1 MSTGTPKPSSAKTST
16 INPSSPQASGPV
28 ELEKQLTLHHRQQ
41 EEITA
46 DLLAMSR
53 ALKESSLKF
62 GQHLEEE
69 KPYLEMAAQGLD
81 KNVLG
86 MQAMGGRMDQLRKD
100 GSVGWYRTLINMAI
114 IVVLG
119 IVGLIILMLPKLRR

>member
-1 MSTGTPKPSSAKTST
+1 
-16 INPSSPQASGPV
+16 
-28 ELEKQLTLHHRQQ
+28 
-41 EEITA
+41 
-46 DLLAMSR
+46 MSR

-62 GQHLEEE
+62 GQQLEEE
-69 KPYLEMAAQGLD
+69 KPYLELAVQGLD

-86 MQAMGGRMDQLRKD
+86 MQQMGGRMDKLRKD
-100 GSVGWYRTLINMAI
+100 GSVGWYRTIINVVI

>member
-1 MSTGTPKPSSAKTST
+1 
-16 INPSSPQASGPV
+16 
-28 ELEKQLTLHHRQQ
+28 
-41 EEITA
+41 
-46 DLLAMSR
+46 MSR

-62 GQHLEEE
+62 GQQLEEE
-69 KPYLEMAAQGLD
+69 KPYLDLAARGLD

-86 MQAMGGRMDQLRKD
+86 MQQMGGRMDKLRKD
-100 GSVGWYRTLINMAI
+100 GTVGWYRTIINVAI